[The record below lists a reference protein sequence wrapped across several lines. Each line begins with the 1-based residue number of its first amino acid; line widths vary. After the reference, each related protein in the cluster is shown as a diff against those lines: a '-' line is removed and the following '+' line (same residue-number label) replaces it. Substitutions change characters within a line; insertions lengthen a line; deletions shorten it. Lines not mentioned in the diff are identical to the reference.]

1 MNHSGRKMYQGS
13 VLLRAKEKTWQQ
25 VMGICV
31 LVPLLVTMV
40 VVFLA
45 M

>member
-1 MNHSGRKMYQGS
+1 MNNSGRKMYRGS

-25 VMGICV
+25 VMGFCV
-31 LVPLLVTMV
+31 LVPLLVAMV
-40 VVFLA
+40 VVFLV

>member
-13 VLLRAKEKTWQQ
+13 VLTKPEKTWKQ

-31 LVPLLVTMV
+31 LVPMLLGMLM
-40 VVFLA
+40 VFLA

>member
-13 VLLRAKEKTWQQ
+13 VLMKPEKTWKQ

-31 LVPLLVTMV
+31 LAPLLVGV
-40 VVFLA
+40 ILVFLA